1 VFIDIH
7 VHTMLF
13 PGPKRLGGTTFATP
27 EELRAMLEPHGVRKA
42 VLLPLVSPEAREM
55 LVTVEESLAV
65 VEKHPDFFVPFM
77 NIDPRQLSNSAD
89 AELSHLMKYYMERG
103 CKGIGEMTA
112 NLPFDDPLMEN
123 LFKHAQAC
131 KLPITFHISPRQ
143 GFSYGIVDHLGLP
156 LLEGALQKF
165 PELTFLGHSQPF
177 WAEISGDLK
186 EEERNGYP
194 QGKVAP
200 GGAVVRLMRKYPNL
214 HGDLSAGSGL
224 NAITR
229 DPEFGYGFLT
239 EFQDRLLFG
248 TDICSPHDEHH
259 QKLID
264 FLNDGVENGHI
275 AREVYEKI
283 TWKNATQLLGL

>member
-1 VFIDIH
+1 
-7 VHTMLF
+7 
-13 PGPKRLGGTTFATP
+13 
-27 EELRAMLEPHGVRKA
+27 
-42 VLLPLVSPEAREM
+42 
-55 LVTVEESLAV
+55 
-65 VEKHPDFFVPFM
+65 M
-77 NIDPRQLSNSAD
+77 NLDPRQLGNSPEAD
-89 AELSHLMKYYMERG
+89 LGHLMKYYMEQG
-103 CKGIGEMTA
+103 CKGIGEVTT
-112 NLPFDDPLMEN
+112 NLPFNDPLMEN

-131 KLPITFHISPRQ
+131 RLPLIFHISPRQ
-143 GFSYGIVDHLGLP
+143 NFSYGIVDNLGLP

-200 GGAVVRLMRKYPNL
+200 GGAVVRLMREYPNL

-229 DPEFGYGFLT
+229 DPRFSHAFMT
-239 EFQDRLLFG
+239 EFQDRLYFG
-248 TDICSPHDEHH
+248 TDICAPNNEYHK
-259 QKLID
+259 KLVS
-264 FLNDGVENGHI
+264 FLNDTVNNRHI

-283 TWKNATQLLGL
+283 AWKNAEQLLGL